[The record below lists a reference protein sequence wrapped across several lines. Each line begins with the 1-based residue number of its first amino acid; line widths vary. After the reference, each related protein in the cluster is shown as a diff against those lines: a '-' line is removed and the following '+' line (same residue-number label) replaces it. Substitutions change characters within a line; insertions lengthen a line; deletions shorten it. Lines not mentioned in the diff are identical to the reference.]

1 VSLEAGPVEIGKFSS
16 VAEAVDYARDMDSGF
31 DSAFDASAILDTD
44 PDLDVTAEPTS
55 FFDSVMDGLASPLS
69 DKGLDGNVPDAS
81 QQNTLS
87 APQTH
92 NIKAA
97 DTTQGLQQPTS
108 NQKHMDGQQT
118 AQASAETG
126 VEQSKRQEATI
137 EKAIEKSQPDN
148 ASAEPSQVSA
158 GGVATNAAIGGLAT
172 AAAHTLGGPIVGAA
186 VQMFSTAN
194 TGMDLVKMGM
204 QVSSTEPMAPKGGK
218 NSQFLSEQ
226 QEKRS
231 SALHDASFFSSSSK
245 AGYVSR
251 ASEGG
256 EMSTGSFAAQIAP
269 KMDPNGTNELQ
280 NTLQKTQEATFC
292 FSQAAKGGQD
302 YKELSP
308 KELEASELARAAESM
323 RDGGKQG
330 EVLAIAELRPDEA
343 KTIQMPTLG

>member
-1 VSLEAGPVEIGKFSS
+1 MSLEAGPVEIGKFSS
-16 VAEAVDYARDMDSGF
+16 VAEAIDHARDMDSGF
-31 DSAFDASAILDTD
+31 DSAFDVSAILDTD

-81 QQNTLS
+81 QQNTVS

-148 ASAEPSQVSA
+148 ASAEPSQVST
-158 GGVATNAAIGGLAT
+158 GGIATNAAIGGLAT

-204 QVSSTEPMAPKGGK
+204 QMSSTEPMAPKGGK

-231 SALHDASFFSSSSK
+231 SAMHEASFFSPSSK
-245 AGYVSR
+245 G
-251 ASEGG
+251 GG
-256 EMSTGSFAAQIAP
+256 EISTGSFAAQIAP

-292 FSQAAKGGQD
+292 FTQAAKGGQN

-308 KELEASELARAAESM
+308 KELEANELTRAAESM